1 MTTNTTL
8 FKTMID
14 RYNDAA
20 FTHHYIWGFAHKGI
34 VYMAFTEAD
43 MIPFVCKLDAAGRGC
58 GYSLRFCPK
67 TEQKMLLMTKAEAL
81 CSVKYFNEVYS
92 SCKYN
97 RGEVFEKLV
106 TEHFG
111 QEWVKDNV
119 PFTEAGDIE
128 VNGKAYQIKYDRATF
143 CNEKS
148 LANLAA

>member
-1 MTTNTTL
+1 
-8 FKTMID
+8 
-14 RYNDAA
+14 
-20 FTHHYIWGFAHKGI
+20 
-34 VYMAFTEAD
+34 
-43 MIPFVCKLDAAGRGC
+43 
-58 GYSLRFCPK
+58 
-67 TEQKMLLMTKAEAL
+67 MLLMVKAEAL

-92 SCKYN
+92 GCKYN

>member
-1 MTTNTTL
+1 MTTNTL

-92 SCKYN
+92 GCKYN
-97 RGEVFEKLV
+97 RGEVKR
-106 TEHFG
+106 
-111 QEWVKDNV
+111 DNKSKQQDTCPQV
-119 PFTEAGDIE
+119 IART
-128 VNGKAYQIKYDRATF
+128 GKPQKNRGKTR
-143 CNEKS
+143 CKGP
-148 LANLAA
+148 